1 MEARTFRKALGSVR
15 VAKAVLENSSKK
27 AGVILSSLG
36 PQLGMFFSPTQAI
49 AFNLP
54 WNQFCIMGCIEK
66 TWGGR
71 RY

>member
-27 AGVILSSLG
+27 AGVILSSLDS
-36 PQLGMFFSPTQAI
+36 QLGMLFSPTQVI

-54 WNQFCIMGCIEK
+54 WNQFCIMGCIAK
-66 TWGGR
+66 T
-71 RY
+71 